1 MVISVAV
8 GVDVVTDNCRFR
20 RSCRRRR
27 RRSLHSVSRFCF
39 IILLSTCSVFVAVVV
54 VVLRCV
60 AVVVV
65 VVTFVFQLLVYWRC
79 LRLPRCVVV
88 ALALPSDIVIV

>member
-1 MVISVAV
+1 MLESGLCPVIVIGA
-8 GVDVVTDNCRFR
+8 
-20 RSCRRRR
+20 RRRR
-27 RRSLHSVSRFCF
+27 AGRLIGTWFTSLRCA
-39 IILLSTCSVFVAVVV
+39 VAVVV
-54 VVLRCV
+54 P
-60 AVVVV
+60 VVV